1 MKRIVFFL
9 LLVTSLPTVQGQ
21 TIKEEIKKNLRLSAS
36 NFLAYMGPQK
46 KLTPAPKG
54 MKPFYI
60 SHYGR
65 HGSRYLTNSYEY
77 DYPYN
82 VLRHADSLG
91 RLTPLGKNVLER
103 LRIIR
108 EDAQGRLGEL
118 TLLGAEQHKQIARR
132 MFERFPE
139 VFEDDAHIDAKSTVV
154 IRCILSMENA
164 LQQLLIMNPR
174 LQISHDASSH
184 DMYYMN
190 LSDPALWSR
199 KTELDASGPFLD
211 FCMRHDRSESLMSRL
226 VNDTSLIR
234 NELNPTRFAYT
245 FFKVA
250 SNIQNTELRKH
261 LTLYDVFTDDEI
273 YSNFLRENARY
284 YMGFANCPLNGGD
297 QPFSQRNL
305 LRRIIEEADSC
316 IKLGRPCASLRFGH
330 ETMVLPLVCLLDL
343 NNYGIQI
350 ADVEQ
355 IDRKG
360 WAGYRIFPM
369 AANLQFVFYR
379 SFPSDK
385 DVVFK
390 VLLNEDEATL
400 PIKTNMAPYYR
411 WSDFRDYYLKKLD
424 SYQELPTMD

>member
-1 MKRIVFFL
+1 
-9 LLVTSLPTVQGQ
+9 
-21 TIKEEIKKNLRLSAS
+21 
-36 NFLAYMGPQK
+36 
-46 KLTPAPKG
+46 
-54 MKPFYI
+54 
-60 SHYGR
+60 
-65 HGSRYLTNSYEY
+65 
-77 DYPYN
+77 
-82 VLRHADSLG
+82 
-91 RLTPLGKNVLER
+91 
-103 LRIIR
+103 
-108 EDAQGRLGEL
+108 
-118 TLLGAEQHKQIARR
+118 
-132 MFERFPE
+132 
-139 VFEDDAHIDAKSTVV
+139 
-154 IRCILSMENA
+154 
-164 LQQLLIMNPR
+164 MNPR

-273 YSNFLRENARY
+273 YSNFLRENARF

-424 SYQELPTMD
+424 SYKPVE